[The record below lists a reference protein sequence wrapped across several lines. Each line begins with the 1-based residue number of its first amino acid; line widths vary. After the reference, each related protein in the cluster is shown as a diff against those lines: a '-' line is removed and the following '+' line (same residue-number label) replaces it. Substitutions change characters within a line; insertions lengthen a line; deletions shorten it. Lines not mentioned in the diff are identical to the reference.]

1 MEQQGAVGLE
11 EKPAATVE
19 APPAL
24 LAGKRI
30 LVTGVL
36 TDRSLAYHAAVRMQE
51 LGAEVILTG
60 FGRAKRLTE
69 RATVTMPRRPEVLE
83 LDVQSDEDFERLAH
97 DLDERWGGVDG
108 ALHSVA
114 FAPPD
119 LFKTPF
125 LDASIEDVEVAQR
138 ISAYSLQPMARVLRP
153 LMERNERGG
162 AIAALTVE
170 QRVRTHPYAWM
181 GVVKNTLSAIARQLA
196 MELAPSGLR
205 VNLIASGPVRTN
217 AATGIPE
224 FDEMERTYRRA
235 PLGWDVRNH
244 AAIAGAACF
253 LMSDLSQGMTG
264 DVLHVDGGMH
274 ILI

>member
-1 MEQQGAVGLE
+1 VEQQGAVELRE
-11 EKPAATVE
+11 RPEAT
-19 APPAL
+19 ASGSGL

-69 RATVTMPRRPEVLE
+69 RSTNTMPRRAEVLE
-83 LDVQSDEDFERLAH
+83 LDVQSDEHFERLAS

-114 FAPPD
+114 FAPPE
-119 LFKTPF
+119 LFKQEF
-125 LDASIEDVEVAQR
+125 LEADLESVETAAR
-138 ISAYSLQPMARVLRP
+138 ISAYSLQPMARALLP
-153 LMERNERGG
+153 LMQRNEGG
-162 AIAALTVE
+162 GSIAALTVE
-170 QRVRTHPYAWM
+170 QRVRSHPYAWM
-181 GVVKNTLSAIARQLA
+181 GVVKNLLNAVARQLA
-196 MELAPSGLR
+196 VELAPHGVR
-205 VNLIASGPVRTN
+205 VNLMASGPVRTN
-217 AATGIPE
+217 AGSVIPE
-224 FDEMERTYRRA
+224 FDEMERTYERA

-253 LMSDLSQGMTG
+253 LMSDLSEGMTG

>member
-1 MEQQGAVGLE
+1 MEQQGGLTVE
-11 EKPAATVE
+11 EQPAPAA
-19 APPAL
+19 APDGL

-36 TDRSLAYHAAVRMQE
+36 TDRSLAYHAAARMQE

-60 FGRAKRLTE
+60 FGRAKRITE
-69 RATVTMPRRPEVLE
+69 RATRRMPRPAEVLE
-83 LDVQSDEDFERLAH
+83 LDVQNDEDFDRLAA

-108 ALHSVA
+108 ALHSIA

-119 LFKTPF
+119 LFKQPF
-125 LDASIEDVEVAQR
+125 LEAGWDEIDVAAR
-138 ISAYSLQPMARVLRP
+138 ISAYSLQPMARVLLP

-162 AIAALTVE
+162 SIAALTVE
-170 QRVRTHPYAWM
+170 PRVRVHPYAWM
-181 GVVKNTLSAIARQLA
+181 SVVKNTLNAVARQVA
-196 MELAPSGLR
+196 VHLAPHNVR
-205 VNLIASGPVRTN
+205 VNMIASGPVRTN
-217 AATGIPE
+217 AGSVIPD
-224 FDEMERTYRRA
+224 FDEMERTYSRA

-253 LMSDLSQGMTG
+253 LMSDLSEGMTG

>member
-1 MEQQGAVGLE
+1 MEQQGALSLE
-11 EKPAATVE
+11 EKPAAAE

-60 FGRAKRLTE
+60 FGRAKRLTQ
-69 RATVTMPRRPEVLE
+69 RATATMPQPAEVLE
-83 LDVQSDEDFERLAH
+83 LDVQSDDDFERLAR
-97 DLDERWGGVDG
+97 DLEERWGGIDG

-119 LFKTPF
+119 LFKASF
-125 LDASIEDVEVAQR
+125 LEARIEDVEVAAR
-138 ISAYSLQPMARVLRP
+138 ISAYSLQPMARVLLP

-162 AIAALTVE
+162 SIATLTVE
-170 QRVRTHPYAWM
+170 QRVRVHPYAWM
-181 GVVKNTLSAIARQLA
+181 AVVKNTLTAIARQLA
-196 MELAPSGLR
+196 MELAPHGLR
-205 VNLIASGPVRTN
+205 VNLIAAGPVRTN
-217 AATGIPE
+217 AATRIPE
-224 FDEMERTYRRA
+224 FDEMERTYSRA

>member
-1 MEQQGAVGLE
+1 
-11 EKPAATVE
+11 
-19 APPAL
+19 L

-60 FGRAKRLTE
+60 FGRAKRITE
-69 RATVTMPRRPEVLE
+69 RATKRMPRPAEVLE
-83 LDVQSDEDFERLAH
+83 LDAQNDEDFDRLAR
-97 DLDERWGGVDG
+97 DLDARWGGVDG
-108 ALHSVA
+108 ALHSIA

-119 LFKTPF
+119 LFKQPF
-125 LDASIEDVEVAQR
+125 LEAGWDDVEVAAR
-138 ISAYSLQPMARVLRP
+138 ISAYSLQPMARVLLP

-162 AIAALTVE
+162 SIAALTVDP
-170 QRVRTHPYAWM
+170 RVRAHPYAWM
-181 GVVKNTLSAIARQLA
+181 SVVKSTLNAVARQVA
-196 MELAPSGLR
+196 VHVAPHGVR
-205 VNLIASGPVRTN
+205 VNLISAGPVRTN
-217 AATGIPE
+217 AGSVIPD
-224 FDEMERTYRRA
+224 FDEMERTYERA

-253 LMSDLSQGMTG
+253 LMSDLSEGMTG

>member
-1 MEQQGAVGLE
+1 V
-11 EKPAATVE
+11 AA
-19 APPAL
+19 AGSGL

-69 RATVTMPRRPEVLE
+69 RSTNTMPRRAEVLE
-83 LDVQSDEDFERLAH
+83 LDVQNDEDFERLAQ

-108 ALHSVA
+108 ALHSIA

-119 LFKTPF
+119 LFQRRF
-125 LDASIEDVEVAQR
+125 LEADLEQVEAAAR
-138 ISAYSLQPMARVLRP
+138 ISAYSLQPMARVLLP
-153 LMERNERGG
+153 LMQRNEHGG
-162 AIAALTVE
+162 SIAALTVE
-170 QRVRTHPYAWM
+170 SRVRDHPYASM
-181 GVVKNTLSAIARQLA
+181 AVVKNLLNAVARQLA
-196 MELAPSGLR
+196 VELAPHAVRL
-205 VNLIASGPVRTN
+205 NLLASGPVRTN
-217 AATGIPE
+217 AGSVIPE
-224 FDEMERTYRRA
+224 FDEMEKTYARA

-253 LMSDLSQGMTG
+253 LMSDLSEGMTG

>member
-1 MEQQGAVGLE
+1 MEQQGALTLE
-11 EKPAATVE
+11 EKPPATE
-19 APPAL
+19 PPAGL

-36 TDRSLAYHAAVRMQE
+36 TNRSLAYHAAVRMQE

-60 FGRAKRLTE
+60 FGRAKRLTQ
-69 RATVTMPRRPEVLE
+69 RATATMPRTPEVLE
-83 LDVQSDEDFERLAH
+83 LDVQSDDDFRQLAD

-119 LFKTPF
+119 LFKQPF
-125 LDASIEDVEVAQR
+125 LEASIEDVEVAAR
-138 ISAYSLQPMARVLRP
+138 ISAYSLQPMARVLLP
-153 LMERNERGG
+153 LMERNEGG
-162 AIAALTVE
+162 GTIAALTVDP
-170 QRVRTHPYAWM
+170 RVRVHPYAWM
-181 GVVKNTLSAIARQLA
+181 TVMKSTLTAVARQLA
-196 MELAPSGLR
+196 VEVAPHGLR
-205 VNLIASGPVRTN
+205 VNLIAAGPVRTN
-217 AATGIPE
+217 AASAIPE
-224 FDEMERTYRRA
+224 FDEMEKTYSRA
-235 PLGWDVRNH
+235 PLGWDARNH